1 MVRQRA
7 DSKTNII
14 LSMSLLE
21 VIAPFES
28 YLYEHLFYFLL
39 FYFPFLFISF
49 LLFICYLLFIAFAIR
64 SPVLTH
70 THTL

>member
-39 FYFPFLFISF
+39 FYFSFDLFPFCYLF
-49 LLFICYLLFIAFAIR
+49 LICYLLPLLFA
-64 SPVLTH
+64 VLF
-70 THTL
+70 